1 MPRKFKFLN
10 PIAGWF
16 VRANTYALQK
26 LSEGNYQHDEFLSG
40 ACRAFESVVQ
50 RFAKGN
56 VEGFENMMTER
67 MKKGFEEVF
76 FLFVCCLRSVAVSS
90 SVLRASGKTCSPF
103 PTSA

>member
-40 ACRAFESVVQ
+40 ACRAFQTVLQ

-67 MKKGFEEVF
+67 MKKGFEEVCL
-76 FLFVCCLRSVAVSS
+76 LFVCVRSVAVSS
-90 SVLRASGKTCSPF
+90 SELRASGKSCSPF